1 MIDNK
6 GQLVVALPQHQPKSF
21 LYYILI
27 YVIIPIAAPI
37 LITYKMITD
46 KSYLSTTASL
56 YSLVANATKNP
67 CSTQWYFQ
75 NVTLLR
81 KLWELPS
88 AKAYIDK
95 ETNEPLVEY
104 QIQEGYCGSATQRC
118 ILKSLGCSSVIIP
131 QQKRGESK
139 PDIWCEHI
147 CQIGQQLK
155 MEVTTKIVRGDVTYE
170 EFLSTLKR
178 GLESKNCRIG
188 CNFLRSALTGFE
200 GNNSFWWLSP
210 SFILTKVYAGHF
222 SPVLGIVEQDG
233 KEGEG
238 KNPFVAIWDTNHKYN
253 GAYFVP
259 ARRLYDAVSAV
270 DVLSNLHRA
279 IILVEKK
286 ETCN

>member
-1 MIDNK
+1 M
-6 GQLVVALPQHQPKSF
+6 GTS
-21 LYYILI
+21 
-27 YVIIPIAAPI
+27 
-37 LITYKMITD
+37 
-46 KSYLSTTASL
+46 
-56 YSLVANATKNP
+56 
-67 CSTQWYFQ
+67 
-75 NVTLLR
+75 
-81 KLWELPS
+81 
-88 AKAYIDK
+88 IDK

-200 GNNSFWWLSP
+200 GNNIDESLRRPF
-210 SFILTKVYAGHF
+210 LTSSG
-222 SPVLGIVEQDG
+222 DC
-233 KEGEG
+233 
-238 KNPFVAIWDTNHKYN
+238 
-253 GAYFVP
+253 GARWKG
-259 ARRLYDAVSAV
+259 RR
-270 DVLSNLHRA
+270 R
-279 IILVEKK
+279 
-286 ETCN
+286 